1 MGCHT
6 EKEVE
11 RPALV
16 SNDKQ
21 LRIATVGN
29 PNCGKTSLFNA
40 LTGARQS
47 TGNWAGVTVDR
58 KEGHFTHQD
67 QQISTIDLPGIYS
80 LGTPQSASLDE
91 TVARDYILSGDADL
105 IINILDASNLERN
118 LYLTAQ
124 LIEMRVPMIVVL
136 NMMDVVRER
145 GEKIDV
151 DALAEEIG
159 CPVLPV
165 VAKRSEGVGALKD
178 AILTAAAHPKSP
190 AARLSYHS
198 ILEEAVA
205 EIVPDLQA
213 VSQQHKIEP
222 HWLAVRLIEDDEKAL
237 EMVGKDMQA
246 RVGELRSQIEERA
259 DEEAE
264 MLILDGR
271 YGFAHALARRCVVQT
286 RRASKS
292 LTDKVDDFVLHRW
305 LGVPVF
311 LGIMYLMFLFAINF
325 ASAFI
330 DFFDILAGTLLVDGL
345 AHIMEGAGLPQW
357 LIAIGPKGI
366 GAGIQTVATFIP
378 VIGFLF
384 LFLTFLEDSGYMAR
398 AAFVMDRF
406 MRLIGLPGKSFVPM
420 ILGFGCTVPA
430 VMATRTLER
439 EDDRT
444 LTVMMSPFMSCGA
457 RLPVYAL
464 FAAAFFPVGGQNLV
478 FLLYLIGITFAVLT
492 ALALKKTM
500 LRGESAPFIMEL
512 PQYHLPTVKA
522 LLLRTWDRLRR
533 FLFEAGQ
540 IIVVIVAIL
549 SVMNSLGTDG
559 SFGNEDTERSVLAT
573 ISKTLT
579 PIVKPMGITEDNW
592 PATVGLFTGIFAKE
606 AVVGTLNSLYS
617 NMAAAKATSE
627 PEYSLWGGVM
637 DAVKSV
643 PVNLFEVL
651 QNLLDPLGLNIGETS
666 NFEAAAAEQEINAG
680 TFRVMVQHFDGKIGA
695 FAYLMAI
702 LLYMPCVAAMSAI
715 FREVGRKW
723 ALFAIG
729 WTTFLAYG
737 ASVGVYQAGTFS
749 EHPRQ
754 STIWIVGL
762 LAVLFAILAAM
773 RHFGDIKNDKPSAAL
788 GEAS

>member
-1 MGCHT
+1 MGCCN
-6 EKEVE
+6 EQQSGDLPLAKK
-11 RPALV
+11 
-16 SNDKQ
+16 DGK

-58 KEGHFTHQD
+58 KEGRYKYGG
-67 QQISTIDLPGIYS
+67 QQVSIIDLPGIYS

-91 TVARDYILSGDADL
+91 IVARDYILSGDADL
-105 IINILDASNLERN
+105 IINIVDTSNLERN

-124 LIEMRVPMIVVL
+124 LIEMRVPMILVL

-145 GEKIDV
+145 GHKIDV
-151 DALAEEIG
+151 EALSREIG
-159 CPVLPV
+159 CPVLPII
-165 VAKRSEGVGALKD
+165 AKRSDGIEPLKA
-178 AILTAAAHPKSP
+178 AILEAGNAPKAP

-198 ILEEAVA
+198 ILEEAVVELA
-205 EIVPDLQA
+205 PSLQDI
-213 VSQQHKIEP
+213 SRQQKIDA

-237 EMVGKDMQA
+237 VLVDKDVIA
-246 RVGELRSQIEERA
+246 RVANLRTQIEQRA

-271 YGFAHALARRCVVQT
+271 YGFAHALARKCIEHT
-286 RRASKS
+286 RRASKN
-292 LTDKVDDFVLHRW
+292 LTDTIDDFVLNRW

-330 DFFDILAGTLLVDGL
+330 DFFDILAGTILVDGL
-345 AHIMEGAGLPQW
+345 AHVMSSLGLPEW

-366 GAGIQTVATFIP
+366 GAGVQTVATFIP

-464 FAAAFFPVGGQNLV
+464 FAAAFFPTGGQNLV
-478 FLLYLIGITFAVLT
+478 FLLYLIGISFAVLT
-492 ALALKKTM
+492 ALALKSTLLK
-500 LRGESAPFIMEL
+500 GDSAPFIMEL
-512 PQYHLPTVKA
+512 PQYHMPTAKA

-579 PIVKPMGITEDNW
+579 PLVKPMGISEENW

-606 AVVGTLNSLYS
+606 AVVGTLNSLYG
-617 NMAAAKATSE
+617 NMAKANAPDDE
-627 PEYSLWGGVM
+627 PFSLWGGIS
-637 DAVKSV
+637 DAFQSV
-643 PVNLFEVL
+643 PNNLLDVAN
-651 QNLLDPLGLNIGETS
+651 NLLDPLGLNIGEIS
-666 NFEAAAAEQEINAG
+666 NFEAAAAEQSVNAG
-680 TFRVMVQHFDGKIGA
+680 TFRVMVEHFDGRLGA

-723 ALFAIG
+723 ALFSIG

-737 ASVGVYQAGTFS
+737 VSVGVYQAGTFA

-754 STIWIVGL
+754 STIWITGL
-762 LAVLFAILAAM
+762 LVVLLSILVIM
-773 RHFGDIKNDKPSAAL
+773 RHFGARGDAARPTAL
-788 GEAS
+788 GETP